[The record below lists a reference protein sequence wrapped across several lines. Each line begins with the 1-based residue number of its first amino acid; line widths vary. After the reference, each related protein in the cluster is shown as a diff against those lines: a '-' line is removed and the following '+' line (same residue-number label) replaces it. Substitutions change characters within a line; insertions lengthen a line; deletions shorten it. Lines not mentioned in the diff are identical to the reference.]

1 MTNNNNN
8 VNDFDFDNIEF
19 TLLDGWANQ
28 TSGTR
33 VSLVKNELA
42 SLFERGIRESKRFTP
57 QESLKCLASNENAL
71 NNIWMFKLEVT
82 VNRIQQYYYKLLKK
96 VKIK

>member
-1 MTNNNNN
+1 MIQHLFNQQQFEMTNNNNN

-33 VSLVKNELA
+33 VSLVK
-42 SLFERGIRESKRFTP
+42 K
-57 QESLKCLASNENAL
+57 
-71 NNIWMFKLEVT
+71 
-82 VNRIQQYYYKLLKK
+82 
-96 VKIK
+96 